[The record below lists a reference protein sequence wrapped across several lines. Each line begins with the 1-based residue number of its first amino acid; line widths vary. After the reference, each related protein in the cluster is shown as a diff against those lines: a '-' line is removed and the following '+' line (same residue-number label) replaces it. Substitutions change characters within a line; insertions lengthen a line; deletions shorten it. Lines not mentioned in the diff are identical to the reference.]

1 MRDYTKKLV
10 LVGVLI
16 GLVGGNI
23 EGAFGAAAR
32 ENSEYTDV
40 GGDAAETELQ
50 CIVEDYFHSK
60 SMDLNATVCS
70 GTAVMASGL
79 GTCEAD
85 GFLEMKERMHIE
97 YEDIQCE
104 PLVLSAVTDGENT
117 QIAVYEWVGITYSC
131 DGNVDRCDYMGY
143 GVQHWLVLDAEK
155 DVVGDYYCDE
165 DMTGITMEEYPEEI
179 ENIFIENQGEIDAFK
194 AQEISQSVS
203 ANAAASSA
211 SAYSPGKA
219 VVYAH
224 MYCGI
229 APKNRVDSGA
239 QERGNHTSY
248 YNKEYTVYPNADC
261 ANFVSQCLKA
271 GGLATDQIWYKD
283 SNTWISV
290 VSLTNYLKNVLGYSS
305 VVAVASNIYPGNPVY
320 WLSSDGYS
328 TNHVM
333 ICTGKNSK
341 GVPVIDAHNSDCY
354 RIPYTNYSE
363 EYKLYTIQIK
373 SSYTHYCSRG
383 YTSNN
388 ASTHTGFC
396 NMCCREE
403 TSTHKGR
410 SGIYSY
416 NSQKHWIPCVDC
428 GYQMKAE
435 AHSYKTVGAS
445 KVCQVCGYKAGAGTS
460 EYEEDRTKN

>member
-1 MRDYTKKLV
+1 M
-10 LVGVLI
+10 LI
-16 GLVGGNI
+16 GLVGGNAEI
-23 EGAFGAAAR
+23 AYGVVAK
-32 ENSEYTDV
+32 ENNEHMDMEYN
-40 GGDAAETELQ
+40 AAEMELQ
-50 CIVEDYFHSK
+50 CIVEDYFHGK
-60 SMDLNATVCS
+60 SVDLNITVC
-70 GTAVMASGL
+70 GDEAVMAANL

-85 GFLEMKERMHIE
+85 GFLKMKERMHIE

-104 PLVLSAVTDGENT
+104 PLVLSAVPDGEDI

-131 DGNVDRCDYMGY
+131 DGNSDSCDYMGY

-155 DVVGDYYCDE
+155 EVVGDYYRDA
-165 DMTGITMEEYPEEI
+165 DMTGITMEEYPIEM
-179 ENIFIENQGEIDAFK
+179 ENIFIENQDEIAAFK
-194 AQEISQSVS
+194 AEKISQNVSV
-203 ANAAASSA
+203 NATASSA

-239 QERGNHTSY
+239 QESGNHTSY
-248 YNKEYTVYPNADC
+248 YNKEYSVYLNVDC
-261 ANFVSQCLKA
+261 ANFVSQCLRA
-271 GGLATDQIWYKD
+271 GGLVTDQIWYKD

-290 VSLTNYLKNVLGYSS
+290 VRLTNYLKDVLKYSG
-305 VVAVASNIYPGNPVY
+305 AVASSSNIYPGNPVY

-333 ICTGKNSK
+333 ICTGKNSA

-354 RIPYTNYSE
+354 RIPYTNYSKN
-363 EYKLYTIQIK
+363 YKLYTIFI
-373 SSYTHYCSRG
+373 SNTYTHYCSRG

-396 NMCCREE
+396 NMCCKEE
-403 TSTHKGR
+403 TSAHKGR
-410 SGIYSY
+410 AGIYSY
-416 NSQKHWIPCVDC
+416 NSQKHWISCIDC

-435 AHSYKTVGAS
+435 AHSYKTVGSS
-445 KVCQVCGYKAGAGTS
+445 KVCQVCGYTAGASAS
-460 EYEEDRTKN
+460 EYEEGRTEN